1 MEEGNVIGSLVEG
14 ELVSPVFGH
23 ASCKASYPLMTSIL
37 ESISYFLD
45 TGVCVDFVG
54 RKFRTRSLL
63 VIFLFL
69 VLFSDAPDIMDI
81 SLFVTFRCRL

>member
-1 MEEGNVIGSLVEG
+1 MEEGNVVGSLVEG
-14 ELVSPVFGH
+14 ELVSP

-37 ESISYFLD
+37 ESISYFVD

-69 VLFSDAPDIMDI
+69 VLFLDAPDIMDI
-81 SLFVTFRCRL
+81 SLFVTFRCCL